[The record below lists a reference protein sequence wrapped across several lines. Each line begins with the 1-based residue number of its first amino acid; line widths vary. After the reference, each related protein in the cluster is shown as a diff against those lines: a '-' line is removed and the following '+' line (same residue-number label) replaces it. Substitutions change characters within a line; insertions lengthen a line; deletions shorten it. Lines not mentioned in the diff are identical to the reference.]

1 MSRDLL
7 QWACGSGGV
16 QVIGAKGR
24 MTAIGCAHIKAW
36 VCVTENCIQ
45 QEWSQTM
52 RFEMSF

>member
-24 MTAIGCAHIKAW
+24 MKAIGCAHIKAW